1 MGRRILLAGCGDLG
15 MRLAR
20 RLIARGDTVFGL
32 RRRVDALAAGITPVV
47 ADLNDPASLGALP
60 QALDAVVCTMTPAS
74 RDESGYRRAYLDAP
88 RNLRVAL
95 GESRPRWVFASST
108 AVYGGDSGERVDDD
122 TVEAPDAFNG
132 RVLLEAERSL
142 SDAVTDLKVLRFTGI
157 YGPGRLMML
166 RRARAASVAE
176 PRWTNRIHA
185 EDAAGALE
193 FALDHPELPAV
204 CIASDGAPARE
215 DEVLS
220 WLAACLGQPPPVCEG
235 GPERG
240 RRIVPKR
247 LLAAGFVPV
256 FPDFRTGYSS
266 LLQDAE

>member
-20 RLIARGDTVFGL
+20 RLTARGDTVFGL
-32 RRRVDALAAGITPVV
+32 RRRVDALAAGIVPVE

-74 RDESGYRRAYLDAP
+74 RDEAGYRRAYLDAP
-88 RNLRVAL
+88 RNLWMAL
-95 GESRPRWVFASST
+95 GESRLRWVFASST
-108 AVYGGDSGERVDDD
+108 AVYGGDFGARVDDD
-122 TVEAPDAFNG
+122 SIEAPEQFNG
-132 RVLLEAERSL
+132 QVLLEAERAL
-142 SDAVTDLKVLRFTGI
+142 AATVVDLKVLRFTGI

-166 RRARAASVAE
+166 GRAQTATTAE

-185 EDAAGALE
+185 EDAAAAME
-193 FALDHPELPAV
+193 FALDHPELPAT
-204 CIASDGAPARE
+204 CIASDGSPALE
-215 DEVLS
+215 IEVLG
-220 WLAACLGQPPPVCEG
+220 WLAARQGRPAPSCRP
-235 GPERG
+235 GPDRG
-240 RRIVPKR
+240 RRILPER
-247 LLAAGFVPV
+247 LLAAGFVPT